1 MSGDYPNGLSRSG
14 RDRLD
19 QIERQQD
26 RLVELMGALG
36 NKIDVYAE
44 RQAQLRSRQDAHDA
58 YHLRW
63 EQDHGSHV
71 KDHETRHTAHEE
83 RHRISETRWKVAGIV
98 AGLLAA
104 AFAVIARGGVPDVT
118 IP

>member
-1 MSGDYPNGLSRSG
+1 MPDEPNGLSRSG

-36 NKIDVYAE
+36 NKMDVFAE
-44 RQAQLRSRQDAHDA
+44 RQTVLREKQERHDR
-58 YHLRW
+58 HHERW
-63 EQDHGSHV
+63 EMDHGLHV
-71 KDHETRHTAHEE
+71 EKHEARHVVHEE
-83 RHRISETRWKVAGIV
+83 RHSRSETRWKVAGVVAGIIV
-98 AGLLAA
+98 AALGI
-104 AFAVIARGGVPDVT
+104 IARGGGGVPS